1 MNKMIYIDELII
13 LNFIIDFL
21 ILKTTS
27 SILKLNTKTSRL
39 IISSIAGE
47 ISLLYLFIN
56 FNNIELTLFKLSI
69 GVIMNLISFGYINL
83 KDFIKNL
90 LYFYMFSF
98 FLGGTLY
105 YLKIES
111 LVKYKYYLLLI
122 PIIMNILKKLAYN
135 LKNIIKLRH
144 KVTIYLKN
152 GNILYLNGYMDTGNT
167 LVEPYTNKNV
177 IIINKDIKEKFFL
190 VPFKTIENSSLLK
203 CFKPKKVYI
212 DGIGERN
219 DIVVG
224 VTNKKFNGFNC
235 LLNYNLMEE

>member
-1 MNKMIYIDELII
+1 MIYIDELII

-27 SILKLNTKTSRL
+27 KILKLNVTTLR
-39 IISSIAGE
+39 IILSSLFGE
-47 ISLLYLFIN
+47 ISLLYLFVN
-56 FNNIELTLFKLSI
+56 LNNLELTIFKLLI
-69 GVIMNLISFGYINL
+69 GVIMNLIAFSYNDL
-83 KDFIKNL
+83 KEFIKRL
-90 LYFYMFSF
+90 IYFYMFSF

-111 LVKYKYYLLLI
+111 LVKYQYYLLLI
-122 PIIMNILKKLAYN
+122 PIIMNILKYFTYN
-135 LKNIIKLRH
+135 LKNIISLRH

-152 GNILYLNGYMDTGNT
+152 GKVIYLNGYMDTGNT
-167 LVEPYTNKNV
+167 LKEPYSNKNV
-177 IIINKDIKEKFFL
+177 IIINKNINENFFL
-190 VPFKTIENSSLLK
+190 VPFKTIDNSSLIK

-212 DGIGERN
+212 DGLGERK

-224 VTNKKFNGFNC
+224 ISNKKFKGFNC

>member
-1 MNKMIYIDELII
+1 MIYIDELII

-98 FLGGTLY
+98 LLGGTLY

>member
-1 MNKMIYIDELII
+1 MIYIDELIM

-39 IISSIAGE
+39 IISSIVGE

-56 FNNIELTLFKLSI
+56 FNNIELTLFKLLI

-122 PIIMNILKKLAYN
+122 PIIMNILKKLTYN

-152 GNILYLNGYMDTGNT
+152 GNVLYLNGYMDTGNT
-167 LVEPYTNKNV
+167 LVDPYTNKNV

>member
-1 MNKMIYIDELII
+1 MIYIDELII

-27 SILKLNTKTSRL
+27 KILKLNVTTLR
-39 IISSIAGE
+39 IILSSLFGE
-47 ISLLYLFIN
+47 ISLLYLFVN
-56 FNNIELTLFKLSI
+56 LNNLELTIFKLLI
-69 GVIMNLISFGYINL
+69 GVIMNLIAFSYNDL
-83 KDFIKNL
+83 KEFIKRL
-90 LYFYMFSF
+90 IYFYMFSF

-111 LVKYKYYLLLI
+111 LVKYQYYLLLI
-122 PIIMNILKKLAYN
+122 PIIMNILKYFTYN
-135 LKNIIKLRH
+135 LKNIISLRH

-152 GNILYLNGYMDTGNT
+152 GKVLYLNGYMDTGNT
-167 LVEPYTNKNV
+167 LKEPYSNKNV
-177 IIINKDIKEKFFL
+177 IIINKNINENFFL
-190 VPFKTIENSSLLK
+190 VPFKTIDNSSLIK

-212 DGIGERN
+212 DGFGERK

-224 VTNKKFNGFNC
+224 ISNKKFKGFNC

>member
-1 MNKMIYIDELII
+1 MIYIDELII

-27 SILKLNTKTSRL
+27 KILKLNTTRL
-39 IISSIAGE
+39 KIILSSLFGE

-56 FNNIELTLFKLSI
+56 LNNIELIIFKLLI
-69 GVIMNLISFGYINL
+69 GIIMNLIAFGFNDI
-83 KDFIKNL
+83 KEFVKNL
-90 LYFYMFSF
+90 IYFYMFSF

-111 LVKYKYYLLLI
+111 LVKYQYYLILI
-122 PIIMNILKKLAYN
+122 PLIMNILKYFTYN
-135 LKNIIKLRH
+135 LKNIISLRH

-152 GNILYLNGYMDTGNT
+152 GKILYLNGYMDTGNT
-167 LVEPYTNKNV
+167 LKDPYSNKNV
-177 IIINKDIKEKFFL
+177 IIINKEINENYFL
-190 VPFKTIENSSLLK
+190 VPFKTIDNSSFIK

-212 DGIGERN
+212 DGLGERN

-224 VTNKKFNGFNC
+224 ISNKKFKGFNC

>member
-1 MNKMIYIDELII
+1 MIYIDELII

-27 SILKLNTKTSRL
+27 SIIMLNTKTSRL
-39 IISSIAGE
+39 IISSIVGE
-47 ISLLYLFIN
+47 ISLLYLFVS
-56 FNNIELTLFKLSI
+56 FNNIELTLFKLLI
-69 GVIMNLISFGYINL
+69 GIIMNLISFGYINL

-98 FLGGTLY
+98 FLGGILY

-122 PIIMNILKKLAYN
+122 PIIMNILKKLTYN

-152 GNILYLNGYMDTGNT
+152 GNVLYLNGYMDTGNT
-167 LVEPYTNKNV
+167 LVDPYTNKNV

>member
-1 MNKMIYIDELII
+1 MIYIDELII

-39 IISSIAGE
+39 IISSIVGE

-56 FNNIELTLFKLSI
+56 FNNIELTLFKLLI

-122 PIIMNILKKLAYN
+122 PIIMNILKKLTYN
-135 LKNIIKLRH
+135 LKDIIKLRH

-152 GNILYLNGYMDTGNT
+152 GSILYLNGYMDTGNT

>member
-1 MNKMIYIDELII
+1 MIYIDELII

-98 FLGGTLY
+98 LLGGTLY

-212 DGIGERN
+212 D

>member
-1 MNKMIYIDELII
+1 MIYIDELIM

-39 IISSIAGE
+39 IISSIVGE
-47 ISLLYLFIN
+47 ISLLYLFVS
-56 FNNIELTLFKLSI
+56 FNNIELTLFKLLI
-69 GVIMNLISFGYINL
+69 GIIMNLISFGYINL

-98 FLGGTLY
+98 FLVGTLY

-111 LVKYKYYLLLI
+111 LVKYKYYILLI
-122 PIIMNILKKLAYN
+122 PIIMNILKKLTYN

-152 GNILYLNGYMDTGNT
+152 GNVLYLNGYMDTGNT
-167 LVEPYTNKNV
+167 LVDPYTNKNV

>member
-1 MNKMIYIDELII
+1 MIYIDELII

-39 IISSIAGE
+39 IISSIVGE

-56 FNNIELTLFKLSI
+56 FDNIELTLFKLSI

>member
-1 MNKMIYIDELII
+1 MIYIDELIM

-39 IISSIAGE
+39 IISSIVGE
-47 ISLLYLFIN
+47 ISLLYLFVS
-56 FNNIELTLFKLSI
+56 FNNIELTLFKLLI
-69 GVIMNLISFGYINL
+69 GIIMNLISFGYINL

-111 LVKYKYYLLLI
+111 LVKYKYYILLI
-122 PIIMNILKKLAYN
+122 PIIMNILKKLTYN

-152 GNILYLNGYMDTGNT
+152 GNVLYLNGYMDTGNT
-167 LVEPYTNKNV
+167 LVDPYTNKNV
-177 IIINKDIKEKFFL
+177 IIINKDIKK
-190 VPFKTIENSSLLK
+190 NS
-203 CFKPKKVYI
+203 F
-212 DGIGERN
+212 
-219 DIVVG
+219 
-224 VTNKKFNGFNC
+224 
-235 LLNYNLMEE
+235 

>member
-1 MNKMIYIDELII
+1 MIYIDELIM

-39 IISSIAGE
+39 IISSIVGE
-47 ISLLYLFIN
+47 ISLLYLFVS
-56 FNNIELTLFKLSI
+56 FNNIELTLFKLLI
-69 GVIMNLISFGYINL
+69 GIIMNLISFGYINL

-122 PIIMNILKKLAYN
+122 PIIMNILKKLTYN

-152 GNILYLNGYMDTGNT
+152 GNVLYLNGYMDTGNT
-167 LVEPYTNKNV
+167 LVDPYTNKNV

>member
-1 MNKMIYIDELII
+1 MIYIDELII

-47 ISLLYLFIN
+47 ISLLYLLIN

-98 FLGGTLY
+98 LLGGTLY

>member
-1 MNKMIYIDELII
+1 MIYIDELIM

-39 IISSIAGE
+39 IISSIVGE
-47 ISLLYLFIN
+47 ISLLYLFVS
-56 FNNIELTLFKLSI
+56 FNNIELTLFKLLI
-69 GVIMNLISFGYINL
+69 GIIMNLISFGYINL

-111 LVKYKYYLLLI
+111 LIKYKYYILLI
-122 PIIMNILKKLAYN
+122 PIIMNILKKLTYN

-152 GNILYLNGYMDTGNT
+152 GNVLYLNGYMDTGNT
-167 LVEPYTNKNV
+167 LVDPYTNKNV

>member
-1 MNKMIYIDELII
+1 MIYIDELII

-27 SILKLNTKTSRL
+27 KILKLNTTRL
-39 IISSIAGE
+39 KIILSSLFGE

-56 FNNIELTLFKLSI
+56 LNNIELTIFKLLI
-69 GVIMNLISFGYINL
+69 GIIMNLIAFGFNDI
-83 KDFIKNL
+83 KEFVKNL
-90 LYFYMFSF
+90 IYFYMFSF

-111 LVKYKYYLLLI
+111 LVKYQYYLILI
-122 PIIMNILKKLAYN
+122 PLIMNILKYFTYN
-135 LKNIIKLRH
+135 LKNIISLRH

-152 GNILYLNGYMDTGNT
+152 GKILYLNGYMDTGNT
-167 LVEPYTNKNV
+167 LKDPYSNKNV
-177 IIINKDIKEKFFL
+177 IIINKEINENYFL
-190 VPFKTIENSSLLK
+190 VPFKTIDNSSFIK

-212 DGIGERN
+212 DGLGERN

-224 VTNKKFNGFNC
+224 ISNKKFKGFNC
-235 LLNYNLMEE
+235 LLNHNLMEE

>member
-1 MNKMIYIDELII
+1 MIYIDELII

-27 SILKLNTKTSRL
+27 KILKLNTTRL
-39 IISSIAGE
+39 KIILSSLFGE

-56 FNNIELTLFKLSI
+56 LNNIELTIFKLLI
-69 GVIMNLISFGYINL
+69 GIIMNLIAFGFNDI
-83 KDFIKNL
+83 KEFVKNL
-90 LYFYMFSF
+90 IYFYMFSF

-111 LVKYKYYLLLI
+111 LVKYQYYLILI
-122 PIIMNILKKLAYN
+122 PLIMNILKYFTYN
-135 LKNIIKLRH
+135 LKNIISLRH

-152 GNILYLNGYMDTGNT
+152 GKILYLNGYMDTGNT
-167 LVEPYTNKNV
+167 LKDPYSNKNV
-177 IIINKDIKEKFFL
+177 IIINKEINENYFL
-190 VPFKTIENSSLLK
+190 VPFKTIDNSSFIK

-212 DGIGERN
+212 DGLGERN

-224 VTNKKFNGFNC
+224 ISNKKFKGFNC

>member
-1 MNKMIYIDELII
+1 MIYIDELII

-39 IISSIAGE
+39 IISSIVGE

-56 FNNIELTLFKLSI
+56 FNNIELTLFKLLI

-122 PIIMNILKKLAYN
+122 PIIMNILKKLTYN
-135 LKNIIKLRH
+135 LKDIIKLRH

-152 GNILYLNGYMDTGNT
+152 GSVLYLNGYMDTGNT

>member
-1 MNKMIYIDELII
+1 MIYIDELIM

-39 IISSIAGE
+39 IISSIVGE
-47 ISLLYLFIN
+47 ISLLYLFVS
-56 FNNIELTLFKLSI
+56 FNNIELTLFKLLI
-69 GVIMNLISFGYINL
+69 GIIMNLISFGYINL

-111 LVKYKYYLLLI
+111 LVKYKYYILLI
-122 PIIMNILKKLAYN
+122 PIIMNILKKLTYN
-135 LKNIIKLRH
+135 LKNILKLRH

-152 GNILYLNGYMDTGNT
+152 GNVLYLNGYMDTGNT
-167 LVEPYTNKNV
+167 LVDPYTNKNV

>member
-1 MNKMIYIDELII
+1 MIYIDELIM

-39 IISSIAGE
+39 IISSIVGE
-47 ISLLYLFIN
+47 ISLLYLFVSL
-56 FNNIELTLFKLSI
+56 NNIELTLFKLLI
-69 GVIMNLISFGYINL
+69 GIIMNLISFGYINL

-111 LVKYKYYLLLI
+111 LVKYKYYILLI
-122 PIIMNILKKLAYN
+122 PIIMNILKKLTYN

-152 GNILYLNGYMDTGNT
+152 GNVLYLNGYMDTGNT
-167 LVEPYTNKNV
+167 LVDPYTNKNV

>member
-1 MNKMIYIDELII
+1 MIYIDELII

-27 SILKLNTKTSRL
+27 KILKLNVTTLR
-39 IISSIAGE
+39 IIFSSLFGE
-47 ISLLYLFIN
+47 ISLLYLFVN
-56 FNNIELTLFKLSI
+56 LNNLELTIFKLLI
-69 GVIMNLISFGYINL
+69 GVIMNLIAFSYNDL
-83 KDFIKNL
+83 KEFIKRL
-90 LYFYMFSF
+90 IYFYMFSF

-111 LVKYKYYLLLI
+111 LIKYQYYLLLI
-122 PIIMNILKKLAYN
+122 PIIMNILKYFTYN
-135 LKNIIKLRH
+135 LKNIISLRH

-152 GNILYLNGYMDTGNT
+152 GKVLYLNGYMDTGNT
-167 LVEPYTNKNV
+167 LKEPYGNKNV
-177 IIINKDIKEKFFL
+177 IIINKNINENFFL
-190 VPFKTIENSSLLK
+190 VPFKTIDNSSLIK

-212 DGIGERN
+212 DGLGERK

-224 VTNKKFNGFNC
+224 ISNKKFKGFNC

>member
-1 MNKMIYIDELII
+1 MIYIDELIM

-39 IISSIAGE
+39 IISSIVGE
-47 ISLLYLFIN
+47 ISLLYLFVS
-56 FNNIELTLFKLSI
+56 FNNIELTLFKLLI
-69 GVIMNLISFGYINL
+69 GIILNLISFGYINL

-111 LVKYKYYLLLI
+111 LVKYKYYILLI
-122 PIIMNILKKLAYN
+122 PIIMNILKKLTYN

-152 GNILYLNGYMDTGNT
+152 GNVLYLNGYMDTGNT
-167 LVEPYTNKNV
+167 LVDPYTNKNV

>member
-1 MNKMIYIDELII
+1 MIYIDELIM

-39 IISSIAGE
+39 IISSIVGE
-47 ISLLYLFIN
+47 ISLLYLFVS
-56 FNNIELTLFKLSI
+56 FNNIELTLFKLLI
-69 GVIMNLISFGYINL
+69 GIIMNLISFGYINL

-111 LVKYKYYLLLI
+111 LVKYKYYILLI
-122 PIIMNILKKLAYN
+122 PIIMNILKKLTYN

-152 GNILYLNGYMDTGNT
+152 GNVLYLNGYMDTGNT
-167 LVEPYTNKNV
+167 LVDPYTNKNV

>member
-1 MNKMIYIDELII
+1 MIYIDELIM

-39 IISSIAGE
+39 ISSSIVGE
-47 ISLLYLFIN
+47 ISLLYLFVS
-56 FNNIELTLFKLSI
+56 FNNIELTLFKLLI
-69 GVIMNLISFGYINL
+69 GIIMNLISFGYINL

-111 LVKYKYYLLLI
+111 LVKYKYYILLI
-122 PIIMNILKKLAYN
+122 PIIMNILKKLTYN

-152 GNILYLNGYMDTGNT
+152 GNVLYLNGYMDTGNT
-167 LVEPYTNKNV
+167 LVDPYTNKNV

>member
-1 MNKMIYIDELII
+1 MIYIDELII

-27 SILKLNTKTSRL
+27 KILKLNVTTLR
-39 IISSIAGE
+39 IILSSLFGE
-47 ISLLYLFIN
+47 ISLLYLFVN
-56 FNNIELTLFKLSI
+56 LNNLELTIFKLLI
-69 GVIMNLISFGYINL
+69 GVIMNLIAFSYNDL
-83 KDFIKNL
+83 KEFIKRL
-90 LYFYMFSF
+90 IYFYMFSF

-111 LVKYKYYLLLI
+111 LIKYQYYLLLI
-122 PIIMNILKKLAYN
+122 PIIMNILKYFTYN
-135 LKNIIKLRH
+135 LKNIISLRH

-152 GNILYLNGYMDTGNT
+152 GKVLYLNGYMDTGNT
-167 LVEPYTNKNV
+167 LKEPYGNKNV
-177 IIINKDIKEKFFL
+177 IIINKNINENFFL
-190 VPFKTIENSSLLK
+190 VPFKTIDNSSLIK

-212 DGIGERN
+212 DGLGERK

-224 VTNKKFNGFNC
+224 ISNKKFKGFNC

>member
-1 MNKMIYIDELII
+1 MIYIDELVI

-21 ILKTTS
+21 ILKATS

-39 IISSIAGE
+39 IISSIVGE
-47 ISLLYLFIN
+47 ISILYLFIN
-56 FNNIELTLFKLSI
+56 FNNIELALFKLSI